1 MKIERRRQ
9 SRVGDLI
16 REKIAELIMDGIK
29 DPQVRGLIT
38 VTHVETTPDLKLA
51 YVYVSVLSAGAKGV
65 EGAEGAEGIERRKV
79 LGGLKRAT
87 GFIKGCLGRD
97 LGLRFTPDIE
107 FKLDDS
113 FEYQQRIDDLLKQ
126 AKKK

>member
-1 MKIERRRQ
+1 MKIGGRRQ
-9 SRVGDLI
+9 SRIGDLI
-16 REKIAELIMDGIK
+16 REKIAELIIEGIK

-51 YVYVSVLSAGAKGV
+51 YVYVSVLSQGVQGAQ
-65 EGAEGAEGIERRKV
+65 GIERRKV

-87 GFIKGCLGRD
+87 GFIKGCLGHD

-113 FEYQQRIDDLLKQ
+113 FEYQQRIDELLKE